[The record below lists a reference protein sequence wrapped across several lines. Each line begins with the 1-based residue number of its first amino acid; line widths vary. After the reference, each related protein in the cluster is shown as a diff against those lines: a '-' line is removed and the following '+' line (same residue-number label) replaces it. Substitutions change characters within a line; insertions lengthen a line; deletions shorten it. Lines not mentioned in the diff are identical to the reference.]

1 MKMLVGLGN
10 PDKKYSKT
18 RHNTGFI
25 ILDEIVSAHGLSW
38 DASPKLKSEICKT
51 GEYILVKPRTFM
63 NNSGEAVSLVKE
75 YFGIDTPDICVIH
88 DDVDLPFGQRKEQV
102 GAGHAGHKGV
112 MSIMDS
118 LGTKD
123 FKRIR
128 VGIGRPRI
136 GSNLPVDDFVLN
148 DFSSEELDGIKKIG
162 VPLSENLN
170 FL

>member
-1 MKMLVGLGN
+1 MKMIVGLGN

-25 ILDEIVSAHGLSW
+25 ILDEILAAKGLSW
-38 DASPKLKSEICKT
+38 EGSTKLKSDICKL
-51 GEYILVKPRTFM
+51 GEIIFVKPTTFM
-63 NNSGEAVSLVKE
+63 NKSGEAVSLVKE
-75 YFGIDTPDICVIH
+75 YFGIDLADICVIH
-88 DDVDLPFGQRKEQV
+88 DDVDLQFGQRKEQV

-123 FKRIR
+123 FRRIR
-128 VGIGRPRI
+128 IGIGRPPTD
-136 GSNLPVDDFVLN
+136 SNLPVDDFVLN
-148 DFSSEELDGIKKIG
+148 DFSSEELDGIKKMG

>member
-1 MKMLVGLGN
+1 MKMIVGLGN

-25 ILDEIVSAHGLSW
+25 ILDEIVAAKGLTW
-38 DASPKLKSEICKT
+38 ETSPKLKSDICKT
-51 GEYILVKPRTFM
+51 GETLFVKPATFM
-63 NNSGEAVSLVKE
+63 NKSGEAVSLVKE
-75 YFGIDTPDICVIH
+75 YYGVELSDICVVH
-88 DDVDLPFGQRKEQV
+88 DEVDLLFGQKKEQT

-128 VGIGRPRI
+128 IGIGRPSVDS
-136 GSNLPVDDFVLN
+136 GLPVDDFVLN
-148 DFSSEELDGIKKIG
+148 DFSSEELEEIKKIG
-162 VPLSENLN
+162 IALSG
-170 FL
+170 

>member
-1 MKMLVGLGN
+1 MKMIVGLGN

-25 ILDEIVSAHGLSW
+25 ILDEFIADKGLSW
-38 DASPKLKSEICKT
+38 ETSPKLKSEICKT
-51 GEYILVKPRTFM
+51 GDLLFVKPTTFM
-63 NNSGEAVSLVKE
+63 NKSGEAVSLVKE
-75 YFGIDTPDICVIH
+75 YYGVELSDICVVH
-88 DDVDLPFGQRKEQV
+88 DDVDLLFGQKKEQV

-128 VGIGRPRI
+128 IGIGRPSADS
-136 GSNLPVDDFVLN
+136 GLPVDDFVLN
-148 DFSSEELDGIKKIG
+148 DFSSEELEEIKKIG
-162 VPLSENLN
+162 SAFFGNLV
-170 FL
+170 

>member
-1 MKMLVGLGN
+1 MKMIVGLGN
-10 PDKKYSKT
+10 PDKRYSKT

-25 ILDEIVSAHGLSW
+25 VLDEIVAAKGLSW
-38 DASPKLKSEICKT
+38 EGSPKLKSDICKL
-51 GEYILVKPRTFM
+51 GEIIFVKPTTFM
-63 NNSGEAVSLVKE
+63 NKSGEAVSLVKE
-75 YFGIDTPDICVIH
+75 YF
-88 DDVDLPFGQRKEQV
+88 KEQV

-123 FKRIR
+123 FRRIR
-128 VGIGRPRI
+128 IGIGRPPTD
-136 GSNLPVDDFVLN
+136 SNLPVDDFVLN

-162 VPLSENLN
+162 IPLSENLN